1 MHDFLIAISN
11 APSMQTRQW
20 IAASLVVLGI
30 SLWMWVGKPNRKAQ
44 RHDRTAQR
52 HKRKQKQA
60 RQVFD
65 KLATIEHPAQKLT
78 YLRAICPLVFE
89 ELVLEAFERRGHQVF
104 RSASYSGDG
113 GIDGRLIINDV
124 SYLVQ
129 CKRYGKHISKQHV
142 LDFAAILERDSS
154 MGLFC
159 HTGRTGAFSREFH
172 KQHPYLKIVSGDRL
186 LKLLTLPSPAS
197 PPPLR
202 RAQ

>member
-1 MHDFLIAISN
+1 MNDFMTAINNALSMH
-11 APSMQTRQW
+11 TRQC
-20 IAASLVVLGI
+20 IAAAMVMLGI
-30 SLWMWVGKPNRKAQ
+30 VLWVWVGKPNRKAL
-44 RHDRTAQR
+44 R

-60 RQVFD
+60 RRVYA

-78 YLRAICPLVFE
+78 YLRTICPLVFE

-142 LDFAAILERDSS
+142 LDFTAILERNRS

-159 HTGRTGAFSREFH
+159 HTGRTGAFSREFQ
-172 KQHPYLKIVSGDRL
+172 KQHPYLSIISGDRL
-186 LKLLTLPSPAS
+186 LKLLTLPLQAPQTTFRSD
-197 PPPLR
+197 
-202 RAQ
+202 Q